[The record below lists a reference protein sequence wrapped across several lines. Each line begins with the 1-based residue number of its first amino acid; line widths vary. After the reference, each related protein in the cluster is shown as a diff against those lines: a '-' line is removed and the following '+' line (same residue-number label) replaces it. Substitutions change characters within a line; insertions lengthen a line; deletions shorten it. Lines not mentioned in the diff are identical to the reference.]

1 MTRSAFFASLSGLR
15 QKVWGERNLDN
26 AFSSVIIPLC
36 EKSHFRQPTSP
47 TPPSFSSSSSSPV
60 SFSSVAPLAG
70 CATPT
75 RCLVTSPSAVTSS
88 VSSSTS
94 SPAPLGTSFDAS
106 LPPRQFYS
114 SMSVSRFSFLSSR
127 LYLASLLSSSSFSV
141 SSVSRCSPPPPS
153 SRVSASSPACSYSLS
168 PASPRN
174 PPETRQDAGLLAER
188 SNAFVPFLPGRS
200 RQSLCT
206 GSPPVP
212 SCLLQSRSLVEVK
225 FAQQRG
231 KDTSHV
237 PYKVVRTPSGNLP
250 VYSRVRKHGT
260 EVTTIVRHAF
270 GDITAMKKDLVAIC
284 EAPVRERLGTLE
296 VKGLHVLK
304 IKQWLRSLGF

>member
-1 MTRSAFFASLSGLR
+1 MTRGAFFSSLSGLR

-26 AFSSVIIPLC
+26 AFSSVTIPPC
-36 EKSHFRQPTSP
+36 EKSYFRQPTSP
-47 TPPSFSSSSSSPV
+47 ISPSFSSPSSSPV
-60 SFSSVAPLAG
+60 SFSSVAPSPG
-70 CATPT
+70 CAHPI
-75 RCLVTSPSAVTSS
+75 RSVLTSPSAVTSI
-88 VSSSTS
+88 SSSSS
-94 SPAPLGTSFDAS
+94 SPARLGTSFGAP
-106 LPPRQFYS
+106 LPPRQFYNS
-114 SMSVSRFSFLSSR
+114 TCISRFSSLSSR
-127 LYLASLLSSSSFSV
+127 LHLASLRSSFPV
-141 SSVSRCSPPPPS
+141 SSVPRCSPPCPS
-153 SRVSASSPACSYSLS
+153 SRVSASSPSCSSSLS

-174 PPETRQDAGLLAER
+174 PPETRQGAGLLVER
-188 SNAFVPFLPGRS
+188 SNAFVPFLRGRH
-200 RQSLCT
+200 RESLST
-206 GSPPVP
+206 GSRPIQ